1 MGIGRN
7 LQVSQRQNSS
17 TQSPTEAGQE
27 HRGSNPLPISLPHES
42 TLQHPGCLMRPLL
55 LTAATNPHLS
65 AIGPPLCTHLLL
77 TKFTLPLGR
86 ERGLREPRNVIAL
99 SLQTSHVETEM
110 RQDQKMERSR
120 TPTQPSLLCHS
131 LGPNSAANLN

>member
-1 MGIGRN
+1 MAGICRFPKDKTPQHRAPLKLARSTGAPIP
-7 LQVSQRQNSS
+7 SQSR
-17 TQSPTEAGQE
+17 T
-27 HRGSNPLPISLPHES
+27 PHES
-42 TLQHPGCLMRPLL
+42 TLQRPGCLMRPLL

-65 AIGPPLCTHLLL
+65 AIGLPLCTHLLL

-99 SLQTSHVETEM
+99 SLQTSHVEIEM
-110 RQDQKMERSR
+110 RQDQKMERSG
-120 TPTQPSLLCHS
+120 TPTQPSLLCHP